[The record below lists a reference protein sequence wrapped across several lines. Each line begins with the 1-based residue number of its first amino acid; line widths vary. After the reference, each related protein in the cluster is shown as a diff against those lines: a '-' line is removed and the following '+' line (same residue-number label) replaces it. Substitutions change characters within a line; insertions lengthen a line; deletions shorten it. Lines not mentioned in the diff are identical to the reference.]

1 MVYVSPVVLI
11 AAIALAG
18 AGEVRA
24 SDPRAGFHDTH
35 ANRLTEPYASYRDT
49 RNGAVRSL
57 QSIEA
62 GVVPNMKRQGA
73 SYIGAEYNAQSLQYR
88 LKFMND
94 GSVIWIDV
102 DGRSGAVV
110 GQAGQ

>member
-1 MVYVSPVVLI
+1 MATMSLRVSPLVLV
-11 AAIALAG
+11 ATAALAG
-18 AGEVRA
+18 AHPVRQ
-24 SDPRAGFHDTH
+24 S
-35 ANRLTEPYASYRDT
+35 ESYASYRDT
-49 RNGAVRSL
+49 RAGAVKPL
-57 QSIEA
+57 QAIEA
-62 GVVPNMKRQGA
+62 NVVPGMKRQGA

-102 DGRSGAVV
+102 DGRSGTII

>member
-1 MVYVSPVVLI
+1 MLRVSPIVLI
-11 AAIALAG
+11 AAATLASARPLHQNEAL
-18 AGEVRA
+18 
-24 SDPRAGFHDTH
+24 S
-35 ANRLTEPYASYRDT
+35 SYRDT
-49 RNGAVRSL
+49 HQGTVRPL

-62 GVVPNMKRQGA
+62 GVVPHMKQQGA